1 MNKSHLSAQSEYK
14 QALLLK
20 KSLEVILNTE
30 ELSQQRQ
37 LIKGIAAELGTDFLD
52 FAAALLFLQKN
63 PDVVTLRQ
71 ESIQPKLPTI
81 KMIRYRLDIG
91 NQHQLTP
98 ELLTKVLVE
107 ESGVDKNNITNVSI
121 RGLYTLIDLPDL
133 MPPDIFQH
141 LKSVEINQ
149 RKLDIKRVKLRK
161 KRKHSSH
168 RANKVVN
175 NTPKPDISISAPMVN
190 DH

>member
-175 NTPKPDISISAPMVN
+175 NTPKPDISAPMVN